1 LEEIYNYPSVF
12 DVNGPFPRKIAHRYI
27 WAALFDVDGVFNAT
41 IIHLI
46 ILEKYGVDIKAQVIG
61 KCLVDLCQTK
71 YLERIPV
78 YPSSHHFKYCLTQK
92 FLHIKRKWS
101 EN

>member
-1 LEEIYNYPSVF
+1 
-12 DVNGPFPRKIAHRYI
+12 
-27 WAALFDVDGVFNAT
+27 
-41 IIHLI
+41 
-46 ILEKYGVDIKAQVIG
+46 LEKYGVDIKAQVIG

-78 YPSSHHFKYCLTQK
+78 YPSSHHFKYCLAQR